1 MKIALIGYGK
11 MGKMI
16 EEQAIARN
24 HEIALKIDMDNR
36 SNITPEQLK
45 QCDVAIEFTTPSS
58 VIDNISWC
66 FNNKIPI
73 IVGTTG
79 WYSNLENVK
88 KECEVK
94 NGTFLYASNF
104 SVGVNIFFALNEFLA
119 KIMNNYPGY
128 ESRIEEI
135 HHIHKL
141 DSPSGTGISIAEG
154 IIKNIDS
161 KTSWSEDNI
170 KNKTVL
176 PIISRREGEVPGTH
190 IVKYQSDIDDIEIK
204 HIAHN
209 RKGFALGAVIAAEW
223 LKDKKGFH
231 TINEMYT
238 F

>member
-66 FNNKIPI
+66 FNNKIPV

-128 ESRIEEI
+128 ESQIEEI

-161 KTSWSEDNI
+161 KTSWSEENI

>member
-66 FNNKIPI
+66 FNNKIPV

-79 WYSNLENVK
+79 WYYNLENVK

-128 ESRIEEI
+128 ESQIEEI

-161 KTSWSEDNI
+161 KTSWSEENI